1 MPADP
6 SAERVALVTGGAS
19 GIGQG
24 VAQALADRGYHVIAT
39 GVADDEV
46 QAPPKRENISTIKL
60 DVTDEAAVNDLI
72 AGLARLDALV
82 NAAGII
88 QREGRE
94 FTLPGFRRTIEV
106 NLIGTMSVCLAAR
119 EKLAASG
126 GAIVN
131 LASMLSFFGSPAA
144 PGYAA
149 SKGGVAQ
156 LTKSLAAAWAAD
168 GVRVNAVAPGWIA
181 TPLTQALQDAPDR
194 SAAILARTPMRRWG
208 APDDVAGVVAFL
220 LSPDAG
226 FVTGAILPVDGG
238 YLAV

>member
-1 MPADP
+1 MESDAPH
-6 SAERVALVTGGAS
+6 RVALVTGGAS

-24 VAQALADRGYHVIAT
+24 VAQALAERGYSVIAT
-39 GVADDEV
+39 GVGADELAA
-46 QAPPKRENISTIKL
+46 APLRENIRYVQL
-60 DVTDEAAVNDLI
+60 DVTDEAAVNALL
-72 AGLARLDALV
+72 AGLPRLEALV

-88 QREGRE
+88 QREGLE
-94 FTLPGFRRTIEV
+94 FTVAGFRRTIEV
-106 NLIGTMSVCLAAR
+106 NLVGTMTVCLAAR

-156 LTKSLAAAWAAD
+156 LTKSLAAAWAAED
-168 GVRVNAVAPGWIA
+168 VRVNAVAPGWIA
-181 TPLTQALQDAPDR
+181 TPLTQALTEDHER

-208 APDDVAGVVAFL
+208 SPGDVAGVVAFL
-220 LSPDAG
+220 LSAEAG
-226 FVTGAILPVDGG
+226 FVTGAIVPVDGG
-238 YLAV
+238 YLTV